1 MSVASANP
9 FAILGDEP
17 SRPGSPA
24 PDPKKK
30 ETSAPQPTRGT
41 AKSKGPASRGGR
53 YYPRGGKP
61 QRDSTQDNPEE
72 APGDDESAKKRVD
85 GEDRGRGRGRGR
97 GDRGRGRGR
106 ILDKHSAT
114 GKTDS
119 DKKIHQSWGGDEG
132 GAELK
137 AEEAGT
143 TDAQAEGVAAAAAT
157 DDWAT
162 PQTDNW
168 GAPATTDPW
177 AAPPPTDDWA
187 VTPAE
192 GDGAPTAEGEKA
204 DDDRKPRER
213 ELEDEDN
220 TLSYDQYIAQIK
232 ESTTLS
238 VPKLEGVR
246 EANEGA
252 DDTWGDVIEHKRS
265 EDEEAYY
272 VGKTKAASKARA
284 EKKEKV
290 FIEIDARFDRPSRG
304 GRGRGGR
311 GDRGDRGHG
320 RGRGG
325 GGGFARGARPNG
337 GPAIVNVD
345 DETAFPSL
353 S

>member
-9 FAILGDEP
+9 FALLGDDT

-30 ETSAPQPTRGT
+30 ETSAPQPTRGA

-72 APGDDESAKKRVD
+72 APGGDESAKRVD
-85 GEDRGRGRGRGR
+85 GDGRGRGRGRGR

-106 ILDKHSAT
+106 PFDRHSAT

-143 TDAQAEGVAAAAAT
+143 TDAQAEGATAAT

-162 PQTDNW
+162 QTDNW
-168 GAPATTDPW
+168 GAPATDPW
-177 AAPPPTDDWA
+177 AAPPPTDDWG

-192 GDGAPTAEGEKA
+192 GDGAPAAEGEKV

-220 TLSYDQYIAQIK
+220 TISYDQYIAQIK
-232 ESTTLS
+232 ETTTS
-238 VPKLEGVR
+238 SIPKLEGVR

-252 DDTWGDVIEHKRS
+252 DDAWGDVIEHKRG
-265 EDEEAYY
+265 EDDEAYY
-272 VGKTKAASKARA
+272 VGKTKATSKARA

-290 FIEIDARFDRPSRG
+290 YIEIDARFDRPSRG
-304 GRGRGGR
+304 GRGRG
-311 GDRGDRGHG
+311 DRGDRGRG
-320 RGRGG
+320 RGRGNP
-325 GGGFARGARPNG
+325 RGPRTNG
-337 GPAIVNVD
+337 GPTIVNVD
-345 DETAFPSL
+345 DEAAFPSL